1 MARKLVATLFYSVDG
16 RATRPDTFQFD
27 AFDQELAQLMTDSIG
42 RIDDAILGRNSY
54 NEWSSYWPAA
64 TEGPDAGFAD
74 FINSTPKH
82 VASTSLQPQDIT
94 WSNTQLIDDDLITYI
109 RNLKEQPG
117 RDIAIQGSLSVVRQ
131 CVEAGIMDE
140 ITLITHP
147 VIVGTGP
154 TLFEGLPLT
163 RLQLISASTTSKG
176 NVVAT
181 YGPRSEAI

>member
-1 MARKLVATLFYSVDG
+1 MTRKLVATLFYSVDG
-16 RATRPDTFQFD
+16 RATRPDAFQFD
-27 AFDQELAQLMTDSIG
+27 AFDQELAQLMTESIG
-42 RIDDAILGRNSY
+42 HIDDAILGRNSY
-54 NEWSSYWPAA
+54 NEWSSYWPAV

-94 WSNTQLIDDDLITYI
+94 WSNTKLIDDNLITYI
-109 RNLKEQPG
+109 SNLKEQPG

-140 ITLITHP
+140 ITLIMHP

-163 RLQLISASTTSKG
+163 RLQLVSASTTSKG
-176 NVVAT
+176 NVIAT
-181 YGPRSEAI
+181 YGPRPESN